1 MRLNE
6 HIDKDNLHHAYL
18 IEGEREEVVAEVLS
32 IMESLGIVVSGNPDF
47 VRIATDS
54 FYMDDA
60 LNLKSYAVERASST
74 GKKVFLISANN
85 FLHEAQNTLLKT
97 FEEPIENTHFF
108 LTVPDTSA
116 LLDTFLSRFYLIK
129 TKEEL
134 NMKVAEEFISMP
146 LPRRIDFLKELLIQ
160 PEEEDEEGNEI
171 IVLNSSRSKAL
182 KFLNALEASIHSKF
196 FKNPSGLL
204 QSATGT
210 FPAQDSLKTCINQ
223 IFQVRKFLRMPGSS
237 AKSLME
243 SVALV
248 VPKF

>member
-1 MRLNE
+1 MKLIE
-6 HIDKDNLHHAYL
+6 HINKDNLHHAYL
-18 IEGEREEVVAEVLS
+18 IEGDREEVVAEVIS
-32 IMESLGIVVSGNPDF
+32 IMEGLGIEVSGNSDF
-47 VRIATDS
+47 VRVSADS
-54 FYMDDA
+54 FKVDDA
-60 LNLKSYAVERASST
+60 RNLKSFAGERVSSA
-74 GKKVFLISANN
+74 GKKIFLISANN
-85 FLHEAQNTLLKT
+85 FLLEAQNTLLKM

-116 LLDTFLSRFYLIK
+116 LLGTFLSRFYVIK
-129 TKEEL
+129 TKKEVDSL
-134 NMKVAEEFISMP
+134 QAEEFIKMP
-146 LPRRIDFLKELLIQ
+146 LARRIDFVKELLQ
-160 PEEEDEEGNEI
+160 ESEDEDEEGNEI
-171 IVLNSSRSKAL
+171 IVLNSARAKAL

-210 FPAQDSLKTCINQ
+210 FPAQDSLKTCISQ